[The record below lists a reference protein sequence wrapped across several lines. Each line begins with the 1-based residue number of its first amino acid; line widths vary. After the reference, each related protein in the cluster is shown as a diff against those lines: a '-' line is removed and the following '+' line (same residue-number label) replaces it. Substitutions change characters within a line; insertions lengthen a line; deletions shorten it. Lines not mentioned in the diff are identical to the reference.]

1 MGKEEVR
8 IGECGMRIADLG
20 EQWGKR
26 RKLKLEIRF
35 RTRDFR
41 LRTLRRDLPSSNYRH
56 GDQDAVDKLSGI
68 ANCEIRKAERLF
80 NF

>member
-1 MGKEEVR
+1 
-8 IGECGMRIADLG
+8 MRIADLG

-41 LRTLRRDLPSSNYRH
+41 LRTLRRDLPSSNY
-56 GDQDAVDKLSGI
+56 GMATKMQLIS
-68 ANCEIRKAERLF
+68 
-80 NF
+80 